1 MMMSWAN
8 NNHRWMTL
16 AVGLAL
22 MASVSCGAQTD
33 TARVSKAPVTLKRTR
48 LIAVGRANLL
58 DTYLSQETFRGTEVG
73 YVARSEWRRKGSGV
87 SREMESHALVSWAGT
102 RGNGNSMFTAMY
114 NVLFGWHYSWSLAG
128 TRVSLKA
135 GGFMDATVG
144 GTYNTHN
151 TNNPA
156 QARMAF
162 AIDPSAGVEWNIC
175 RGRRPLN
182 LSYEAH
188 MPFVGLAFTPQFGQ
202 SYYEIFTLGNYDHN
216 IVVTSPFSGLQWSNK
231 LLLDFK
237 LWRATLCVGYIGEIR
252 QLEANSL
259 KYHHYTHSVMV
270 GWKF

>member
-1 MMMSWAN
+1 
-8 NNHRWMTL
+8 MTL
-16 AVGLAL
+16 AVGLVL
-22 MASVSCGAQTD
+22 MASISCGAQTD
-33 TARVSKAPVTLKRTR
+33 TVRVSKAPITLKRMR
-48 LIAVGRANLL
+48 LIAVGHTNLL

-73 YVARSEWRRKGSGV
+73 YVARSEWRRKGSSV

-162 AIDPSAGVEWNIC
+162 AIDPSAGVEWNIR

-188 MPFVGLAFTPQFGQ
+188 MPLVGLAFTPQFGQ
-202 SYYEIFTLGNYDHN
+202 SYYEIFSRGDYDHN
-216 IVVTSPFSGLQWSNK
+216 IVCT
-231 LLLDFK
+231 LLGNAPALKQLLTLDFT
-237 LWRATLCVGYIGEIR
+237 LWKTTFRVGYLGDY
-252 QLEANSL
+252 QQANVNNL
-259 KYHHYTHSVMV
+259 KYHSYSNSLVIGLVKKFTLTHILP
-270 GWKF
+270 